1 MDKDHENRKKDDKDP
16 VEPKPEKNEAEE
28 ELVPEETVTLKQD
41 EFQQVRDHITKLE
54 GERDEMKNLAQR
66 VQADFDNFRR
76 RNASVYADS
85 LAEGERNVIKELL
98 PVIDNFERALNNSEN
113 VDQNYVE
120 GVRLVYKQL
129 MDVLTKKGLEEIDA
143 SGKFDP
149 ELHNA
154 VMHAEDESAGEN
166 VILEVFQKG
175 FRIGEKVVRFA
186 MVKVAN

>member
-41 EFQQVRDHITKLE
+41 EFQQVRD
-54 GERDEMKNLAQR
+54 
-66 VQADFDNFRR
+66 QADFDNFRR

-154 VMHAEDESAGEN
+154 VMQGESDDAESGD
-166 VILEVFQKG
+166 ILEVFQKG
-175 FRIGEKVVRFA
+175 YKVKDRIIRHS
-186 MVKVAN
+186 MVKVAK

>member
-1 MDKDHENRKKDDKDP
+1 MDKKHENRKKGDKDP

-85 LAEGERNVIKELL
+85 LAEGERNVIKL
-98 PVIDNFERALNNSEN
+98 R
-113 VDQNYVE
+113 
-120 GVRLVYKQL
+120 
-129 MDVLTKKGLEEIDA
+129 
-143 SGKFDP
+143 
-149 ELHNA
+149 
-154 VMHAEDESAGEN
+154 
-166 VILEVFQKG
+166 
-175 FRIGEKVVRFA
+175 
-186 MVKVAN
+186 